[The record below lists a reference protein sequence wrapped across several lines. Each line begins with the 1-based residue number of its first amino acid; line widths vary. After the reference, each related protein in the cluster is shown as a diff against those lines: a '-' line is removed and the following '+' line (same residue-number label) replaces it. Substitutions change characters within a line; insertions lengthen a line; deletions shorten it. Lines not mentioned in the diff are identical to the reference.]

1 MFLTF
6 QSLSACALCGNN
18 KVSWVNSDVKIYAQ
32 DASITKIHVTW
43 KFDSGTSKDLKIAYA
58 EPMSPTDKENMY
70 KALETYQKP
79 YFMTSLFIDGKD
91 VSFKAENFN
100 FYFEHNSAFISFD
113 INVPIPLKATNLIE
127 ILFVLSRYYTIAAF
141 FALLSVLVAWARIYL
156 GVHFPFDMIGALIL
170 SFFVALSG
178 FCSTLCPFLS

>member
-1 MFLTF
+1 MLKFLCIVFLTL

-113 INVPIPLKATNLIE
+113 INVPIPLKETNLIE
-127 ILFVLSRYYTIAAF
+127 ILFVDSTKAMVFLTNLDNVEIINHSSYTIEKRNGFKVIKEMMATINYIK
-141 FALLSVLVAWARIYL
+141 LSI
-156 GVHFPFDMIGALIL
+156 HQ
-170 SFFVALSG
+170 
-178 FCSTLCPFLS
+178 